1 MAWLPAYYQQHGAS
15 IAQSGSLLA
24 TMTVFQAASALLLPL
39 AAASFRDRRPWL
51 VLGLAAQLLGI
62 VGLTLW
68 PLAAPLLWV
77 AAAGAGL
84 GGTFSV
90 TLVTALDH
98 SEHPGTAARL
108 AAFTQGVGFIIAAF
122 APIVAGL
129 LRDATGTFTGAWGM
143 LAISICA
150 MIVLTVV
157 FSPRSYARAMGPSDA
172 GAALLPVKD

>member
-1 MAWLPAYYQQHGAS
+1 M
-15 IAQSGSLLA
+15 
-24 TMTVFQAASALLLPL
+24 LLPL
-39 AAASFRDRRPWL
+39 AAAPFRDRRPWL

-62 VGLTLW
+62 VGLTFW
-68 PLAAPLLWV
+68 PDRTAV
-77 AAAGAGL
+77 L
-84 GGTFSV
+84 GWGCGSW
-90 TLVTALDH
+90 
-98 SEHPGTAARL
+98 ARRHL
-108 AAFTQGVGFIIAAF
+108 FGDARDCDRSFRASGHCRQARCVTQGVGFIVAAF

-157 FSPRSYARAMGPSDA
+157 FSPRSYARAIGPSDA